1 MYVSAVQETIIPDI
15 FADQHFANF
24 KLRNGSFS
32 TQLQISPELDGVAI
46 WLAVFLQVLAL
57 PSGSL

>member
-1 MYVSAVQETIIPDI
+1 MYVSAVQKTIISDI
-15 FADQHFANF
+15 FADQHFAYF

-32 TQLQISPELDGVAI
+32 TQMHISPELDGVAI
-46 WLAVFLQVLAL
+46 WLVVILQVLAL